1 MDEVVGR
8 VSMIVPCF
16 NEGDRIRKN
25 LCEICGFLAGFAPD
39 YELIVVDDGSF
50 DDTYAG
56 ILEASAT
63 YPAIRPVHYDEN
75 IGKGYALRE
84 GFGLATGRYVIFLD
98 ADLDLPPHQIALFFE
113 FMRRENAD
121 VVIGNKRHP
130 ASRVEYPRRRA
141 IISWI
146 YSVSLRLLFHL
157 PLHDTQAGLKL
168 FKSEV
173 LEKVFSKIVCK
184 RFAFDVELLANVHRL
199 GYKIVEAPVELNFS
213 RVLRLGRLTLG
224 DLWKTGWD
232 TMAIFY
238 RMHVLKYYDR
248 AHLAPSQ
255 FPGVSI
261 VISASGHERTLA
273 SCVEQCL
280 NQQYPAGF
288 EVILVAN
295 YKGNLE
301 EHPWLKVIETGD
313 QRLSAKRDAGRKLA
327 QYEII
332 AFLDASAVPARNWM
346 ARAAR
351 NFGDAQIAAVS
362 GPRLNSSQVDLP
374 RQPVWR
380 WVGTLLGSDSLRYRY
395 ISKAPRTGGDGMGDN
410 LFVRREVV
418 DQVVKDS
425 ALPECLDGTAL
436 AWTITRRL
444 KQLIAYDPEVVVY
457 RSAR

>member
-1 MDEVVGR
+1 MDQVVER
-8 VSMIVPCF
+8 VSVIVPCF

-25 LCEICGFLAGFAPD
+25 LCEICDFLAAFAPD
-39 YELIVVDDGSF
+39 YELIAVDDGSS
-50 DDTYAG
+50 DDTRAE
-56 ILEASAT
+56 IQAASAA
-63 YPAIRPVHYDEN
+63 YPAIRPVYYDEN

-84 GFGLATGRYVIFLD
+84 GFERATGRYVIFLD
-98 ADLDLPPHQIALFFE
+98 ADLDLPPRQIALFFE
-113 FMRRENAD
+113 IMRRENAD

-173 LEKVFSKIVCK
+173 LEKVFPKIVCK

-199 GYKIVEAPVELNFS
+199 GYKILEAPIELNFS

-232 TMAIFY
+232 TLAIFY
-238 RMHVLKYYDR
+238 RLRVVRYYDR
-248 AHLAPSQ
+248 EHLTPRE
-255 FPGVSI
+255 FPRISI
-261 VISASGHERTLA
+261 VITARGEEATLEECLER
-273 SCVEQCL
+273 CL
-280 NQQYPAGF
+280 TQTYPAGF

-295 YKGNLE
+295 HKGNIVQR
-301 EHPWLKVIETGD
+301 PPLKVIETGD
-313 QRLSAKRDAGRKLA
+313 QRLSEKRDSGRKLA

-332 AFLDASAVPARNWM
+332 AFLDGSVVPARNWM

-351 NFGDAQIAAVS
+351 NFGDPQIAAVS
-362 GPRLNSSQVDLP
+362 GPRLNSPQVDLP

-395 ISKAPRTGGDGMGDN
+395 ISKAPRAGGDGMGNN
-410 LFVRREVV
+410 LFVRRVV
-418 DQVVKDS
+418 LDQIVNDS
-425 ALPECLDGTAL
+425 APPECFEGSAL

-444 KQLIAYDPEVVVY
+444 KQIIAYDPEVIVY
-457 RSAR
+457 RSAG